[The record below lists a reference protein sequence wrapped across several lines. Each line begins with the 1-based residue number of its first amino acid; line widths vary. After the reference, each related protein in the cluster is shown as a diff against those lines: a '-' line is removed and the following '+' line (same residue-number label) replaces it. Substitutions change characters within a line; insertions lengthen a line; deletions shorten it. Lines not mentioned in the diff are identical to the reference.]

1 MSDSNMENMNTK
13 NYLDEHLHMLLD
25 QLQSLEAV
33 PGLQIESAFHPKTPD
48 RVKLEQPEEGNPD
61 EHEEVTKKEAEGE
74 FA

>member
-33 PGLQIESAFHPKTPD
+33 PGLQIETLD
-48 RVKLEQPEEGNPD
+48 
-61 EHEEVTKKEAEGE
+61 VTI
-74 FA
+74 FL